1 MQTEGRGIPA
11 DSGRLILLR
20 RESVCVPSAEQR
32 PVKASHKSLSRYGA
46 FVVCIHADPQN
57 KQPTPMSW
65 NVLCCRVNII

>member
-1 MQTEGRGIPA
+1 MQTEGRDIPA

-46 FVVCIHADPQN
+46 FVV
-57 KQPTPMSW
+57 
-65 NVLCCRVNII
+65 